1 MLPYITAL
9 LLLLTVMTGAVFF
22 MAVSLSRRAVRAATD
37 ADVEADDDAAAR
49 GALFSELSTKLLGTF
64 S

>member
-1 MLPYITAL
+1 
-9 LLLLTVMTGAVFF
+9 

-49 GALFSELSTKLLGTF
+49 GPLFSELSTKLLGTF